1 MTNMDIISKEIMTSK
16 DIMTNKDIMTGKDI
30 MISKDIVTNK
40 DMNTSTF
47 VCIVQVHAS
56 VKRCTLK
63 KCVKSDFLH

>member
-1 MTNMDIISKEIMTSK
+1 MTSK
-16 DIMTNKDIMTGKDI
+16 NI

-56 VKRCTLK
+56 DIVPIVLK
-63 KCVKSDFLH
+63 GVH